1 MKKKKLVNIMHCMW
15 STLVQQHEKAAA
27 CFGAQHPDARWWM
40 PGSGGFHDFKWYSL
54 EVEQVYYVGGFGG
67 AHYIGWID
75 KQTYLDASAR
85 REEEL
90 QLARGVRFQT
100 Q

>member
-1 MKKKKLVNIMHCMW
+1 MIPLNIDIH
-15 STLVQQHEKAAA
+15 QQHAKAAE

-40 PGSGGFHDFKWYSL
+40 PGNGGFHDFKWYSL

-75 KQTYLDASAR
+75 KQTYLGASAR
-85 REEEL
+85 REEQL